1 MRFWFKQFFSDPKAH
16 KEAFEE
22 ILIVSLVS
30 LIPLILLAVVDQL
43 RAERHDMWIVFETAV
58 SSGQLYLYSF
68 AMLGMIFWLCWKDHE
83 QWGRFPPGR
92 YLALV
97 AFLLSALIIAVYSSD
112 PALSKV
118 LSPPL
123 IRASIV
129 IYVVY
134 TCLYY
139 ILRVYDN
146 LRPPPIERQLKSES
160 DALAARY
167 KEQTAGQN
175 Q

>member
-1 MRFWFKQFFSDPKAH
+1 MLFWIKQFFSDPKAH
-16 KEAFEE
+16 LTAFEE
-22 ILIVSLVS
+22 LFFVTVVS
-30 LIPLILLAVVDQL
+30 LIPLFILAVVDQL
-43 RAERHDMWIVFETAV
+43 RAEHPDMWVVFQAAI

-68 AMLGMIFWLCWKDHE
+68 AMLGMIFWLCWKDHD
-83 QWGRFPPGR
+83 QWNRFPPGR

-97 AFLLSALIIAVYSSD
+97 AFLFSALILTVYSSD
-112 PALSKV
+112 PALSRT

-129 IYVVY
+129 VYIVY

-146 LRPPPIERQLKSES
+146 LRPPSVGRQLASES

-167 KEQTAGQN
+167 REQTSGRN